1 MANMKTILITLALV
15 LTLQSC
21 KQESTPSKATKKSNV
36 VLGAFNDMTTQSSF
50 KEEALV
56 GLPEVVNFSDKMTSV
71 KQQAQRGTCTFFAAT
86 ALVEAAIKIDLGIET
101 NLSEE
106 YMIYSTKNQGHYDD
120 VEASHVSV
128 NLQSLKT
135 GGILL
140 ERDWSYMPTF
150 FGEGKPCA
158 GLDAESDA
166 TPIECFVHKPAKET
180 LTKVIPAA
188 AIKTGFIRKNT
199 NEIIKFLANNQRP
212 LTISL
217 PVNFK
222 GWSFNGSVV
231 YNENLRQECL
241 NNPSECGAHA
251 VVLTGYNLAEK
262 VFYFK
267 NSWGDDWGQKG
278 FGELSFE
285 MVDRYVDGYLYY
297 AKVDGDINLPAD
309 HDEDNLAIDSLEMQ
323 SSLSDDLNID
333 VNLKMINGTGRYI
346 EIQHYLGAVYTDED
360 GEEGGV
366 HPISVPYSA
375 RMNYGLSEYL
385 TSFIVP
391 SDEQKAN
398 GLVISSS
405 ISGIFLRLPGVK
417 EEVEAPEARLVMMTA
432 YFLQTDKAE
441 EPVLIH
447 QTLTNVNKL

>member
-1 MANMKTILITLALV
+1 MKKMVFTTLVFSAILA
-15 LTLQSC
+15 SC
-21 KQESTPSKATKKSNV
+21 GQGKAPVDHGGYKSKI

-50 KEEALV
+50 KKEALS
-56 GLPEVVNFSDKMTSV
+56 GLPEVVNFSDKMTSA
-71 KQQAQRGTCTFFAAT
+71 KQQGQRGTCTFFAAT

-128 NLQSLKT
+128 NLQSLKA

-140 ERDWSYMPTF
+140 ERDWSYMPPF

-158 GLDAESDA
+158 GLNRESDE

-180 LTKVIPAA
+180 LTKVIPAT

-222 GWSFNGSVV
+222 GWGFNGSVV
-231 YNENLRQECL
+231 YNESLRQECL
-241 NNPSECGAHA
+241 NNPSACGAHA

-297 AKVDGDINLPAD
+297 AKIDGNIILPED
-309 HDEDNLAIDSLEMQ
+309 HAEDNLAIESVEMQ
-323 SSLSDDLNID
+323 SSLSSDLKVD

-346 EIQHYLGAVYTDED
+346 EVRHYLGAVYTDED
-360 GEEGGV
+360 GEESGAN
-366 HPISVPYSA
+366 PIFIPYST
-375 RMNYGLSEYL
+375 RMNFGAPEYI
-385 TSFIVP
+385 TSLMVP
-391 SDEQKAN
+391 TDEQKSD
-398 GLVISSS
+398 GSVITEN
-405 ISGIFLRLPGVK
+405 IPGTLLGLPGVK
-417 EEVEAPEARLVMMTA
+417 EELEAPEARLVMITG
-432 YFLQTDKAE
+432 YFLQTDKSE
-441 EPVLIH
+441 EPIMIH
-447 QTLTNVNKL
+447 KTVTNVNKL

>member
-1 MANMKTILITLALV
+1 MKTILITLSLA

-21 KQESTPSKATKKSNV
+21 KQEESLPKTTKSNV

-50 KEEALV
+50 KLEALI

-71 KQQAQRGTCTFFAAT
+71 KQQGQRGTCTFFAAT

-106 YMIYSTKNQGHYDD
+106 YMIYSTKKQGHYDD

-135 GGILL
+135 GGMLL

-158 GLDAESDA
+158 GLDGESDE
-166 TPIECFVHKPAKET
+166 TPIECFVHKPARET

-222 GWSFNGSVV
+222 GWAYSGSVI
-231 YNENLRQECL
+231 YNESLRQECL
-241 NNPSECGAHA
+241 NKPSECGAHS

-297 AKVDGDINLPAD
+297 AKVNGDINLPID
-309 HDEDNLAIDSLEMQ
+309 HAEDNLAIESLEMQ
-323 SSLSDDLNID
+323 STLSSDLKVD

-346 EIQHYLGAVYTDED
+346 EIRHYLGTVYTDED
-360 GEEGGV
+360 GEEGGAN
-366 HPISVPYSA
+366 PIDVPYST
-375 RMNYGLSEYL
+375 RMNFDAPEYI
-385 TSFIVP
+385 TSFMVP
-391 SDEQKAN
+391 TDKQKSD
-398 GLVISSS
+398 GSVITGD
-405 ISGIFLRLPGVK
+405 IPAILLGLPGVK
-417 EEVEAPEARLVMMTA
+417 EELEAPEAYPVMITG

-441 EPVLIH
+441 EPVMIH
-447 QTLTNVNKL
+447 KTVTKVNKL

>member
-1 MANMKTILITLALV
+1 MKTILLTLSLALA
-15 LTLQSC
+15 LQSC
-21 KQESTPSKATKKSNV
+21 KQQETSPSKATKSNI
-36 VLGAFNDMTTQSSF
+36 VLGAFNDMTTPSSF
-50 KEEALV
+50 KEEALI
-56 GLPEVVNFSDKMTSV
+56 GLPQTVNFSNKMTSV

-106 YMIYSTKNQGHYDD
+106 YMIYSTKSQGHYDD

-158 GLDAESDA
+158 NFDGESDA
-166 TPIECFVHKPAKET
+166 TPIECFVHKPARET
-180 LTKVIPAA
+180 LTKVIPAT

-212 LTISL
+212 LSISL

-222 GWSFNGSVV
+222 GWRGYEPVV
-231 YNENLRQECL
+231 YNEKLRQECL
-241 NNPSECGAHA
+241 NQPSECGAHS
-251 VVLTGYNLAEK
+251 VVLTGYNLEEK

-285 MVDRYVDGYLYY
+285 VVDRYVDGYLYY
-297 AKVDGDINLPAD
+297 AKVDGELNLPED
-309 HDEDNLAIDSLEMQ
+309 HAEDNLSIESVEVQ
-323 SSLSDDLNID
+323 SELSDKLKID
-333 VNLKMINGTGRYI
+333 VNLKMLNATGRSI
-346 EIQHYLGAVYTDED
+346 EIRHYLSAIYKDED
-360 GEEGGV
+360 GEENSPS
-366 HPISVPYSA
+366 PISIPYSD
-375 RMNYGLSEYL
+375 RINYGAPEYI
-385 TSFIVP
+385 TSFITP
-391 SDEQKAN
+391 TDEQKAN
-398 GLVISSS
+398 GSLVTSNVP
-405 ISGIFLRLPGVK
+405 GILLSLPGIK
-417 EEVEAPEARLVMMTA
+417 AELATPEIRLVMITG

-447 QTLTNVNKL
+447 QTLTPVNKL